1 MQVTILAVGSVKEKF
16 YREAIKEF
24 EKRLSRYCRLKIV
37 EVDDEKTPDGA
48 SEKMCEQIVKKEGE
62 KLSCHIPDNAY
73 VISLAIE
80 GKKYDS
86 VEFSKRINNLA
97 ITGKSNIVFI
107 IGGSLGICE
116 DIKKRSDE
124 LISFSDMTFPHQLM
138 RVILLEQVYRSYRII
153 QNEPYHK

>member
-1 MQVTILAVGSVKEKF
+1 MQVTILAVGSIKEKF

-37 EVDDEKTPDGA
+37 EVDDEKTPDSA
-48 SEKMCEQIVKKEGE
+48 SGKMCELVLKKEGE
-62 KLSCHIPDNAY
+62 KLSSHIPDNAY

-107 IGGSLGICE
+107 IGGSLGICA

-124 LISFSDMTFPHQLM
+124 LISFPDMTFPHQLM

>member
-1 MQVTILAVGSVKEKF
+1 MQITILAVGTIKEKF

-37 EVDDEKTPDGA
+37 EVDDEKTPD
-48 SEKMCEQIVKKEGE
+48 SDSIKMCELVLKKEGE
-62 KLSCHIPDNAY
+62 KLSSHIPDNAY
-73 VISLAIE
+73 IISLAIE

-86 VEFSKRINNLA
+86 VGFSKRINNLA

>member
-1 MQVTILAVGSVKEKF
+1 MQITILAVGSIKEKF

-24 EKRLSRYCRLKIV
+24 EKRLSRYCRLKII
-37 EVDDEKTPDGA
+37 EVDDEKTPDSG
-48 SEKMCEQIVKKEGE
+48 SEKMCEMVLKREGD

-73 VISLAIE
+73 VISLTIE
-80 GKKYDS
+80 GRKYDS
-86 VEFSKRINNLA
+86 VEFSKKLNNLA

-138 RVILLEQVYRSYRII
+138 RVILLEQVYRAYRII